1 MKPFAPHMVDVYK
14 IGHADMYTEGTDFLY
29 SNLTP
34 RSDKYFR
41 ANGVSKMYDGKM
53 VVFGTQG
60 SIMEIVEDWN
70 DSFFSQPKEKVIRRY
85 RRRVNGVIGEG
96 KVSTARME
104 ALHDLGYLPLEIK
117 TIDEGARIGMKVPML
132 TIKNTIA
139 EFFWLVNYLET
150 ALSDQIWQ
158 LATNATIAY
167 EYKRILVAAAL
178 RTGAAVEAVAFQGHD
193 FSMRGLPGYIAAS
206 RSGSGHMTSFS
217 GTDTVGAIDYIE
229 DYYGEGLD
237 LDAYFIAGS
246 IPATEHA
253 VSSSNILTRLEKLK
267 RQEIGY
273 PEGTDLRLVA
283 EKEFLLHYIEVL
295 NPSGFCSYVTDTFDY
310 FGVLTK
316 ILPDPRVK
324 DAIMAREGRL
334 VIRPDSG
341 DPLTIICGSIDKV
354 YATLEEAL
362 DAERDAHYEEAAEDC
377 EGSHNIGAD
386 YYETLVYITS
396 ESKYYNIKTK
406 FEYNRHDKQYY
417 YIDNY
422 SSDCGEA
429 VATEVQPTPEM
440 KGSIQLLWETFG
452 GTVNEAGFKELDSHI
467 GLIYGDSIT
476 LSRAQAITDRL
487 EKLGFASTNVVFGIG
502 SYTYQCNT
510 RDTFGTA
517 MKATATAVNGVLFE
531 IYKDP
536 ATGDK
541 LKQSARG
548 LLRVDLVDGEYVL
561 RDQVTVEEEAGGEL
575 KVRFRNG
582 KFFNVEN
589 IDTIRQRL
597 A

>member
-1 MKPFAPHMVDVYK
+1 MKVFAPHMVDVYK
-14 IGHADMYTEGTDFLY
+14 LGHAAMYALGTDFLY

-34 RSDKYFR
+34 RSDKHFK
-41 ANGVSKMYDGKM
+41 GGKGFDHKM

-85 RRRVNGVIGEG
+85 TRRLNGVLGAG
-96 KVSTARME
+96 VVSPARMA
-104 ALHDLGYLPLEIK
+104 ALHDVGYLPVEIK
-117 TIDEGARIGMKVPML
+117 TIDEGARIGMKIPML
-132 TIKNTIA
+132 TIKNTIPD
-139 EFFWLVNYLET
+139 FFWLVNYLET
-150 ALSDQIWQ
+150 ALSSQIWQ
-158 LATNATIAY
+158 MTTNATIAY

-178 RTGAAVEAVAFQGHD
+178 RTGAAVEGVLFQGHD
-193 FSMRGLPGYIAAS
+193 FSLRGMPGYVAGA
-206 RSGSGHMTSFS
+206 RSGSGHLSSFS
-217 GTDTVGAIDYIE
+217 GTDSLGSIDYIE

-253 VSSSNILTRLEKLK
+253 VSSSNIITRAARMEKQGLVGDIRLLAEAEFMLDYIT
-267 RQEIGY
+267 RQ
-273 PEGTDLRLVA
+273 
-283 EKEFLLHYIEVL
+283 
-295 NPSGFCSYVTDTFDY
+295 NPTGFCSYVADTYDY
-310 FGVLTK
+310 WAVLTR
-316 ILPDPRVK
+316 ILTMPNIK
-324 DAIMAREGRL
+324 AAIMKRDGRL

-341 DPLTIICGSIDKV
+341 DPLDIICGTAGDT
-354 YATLEEAL
+354 YETLEDAICEVNDQHYNEAS
-362 DAERDAHYEEAAEDC
+362 EAC
-377 EGSHNIGAD
+377 EGSHCMGND
-386 YYETLVYITS
+386 EYETFVYIKS
-396 ESKYYNIKTK
+396 EGKYYTLKTQ

-417 YIDNY
+417 YIDNWSKGY
-422 SSDCGEA
+422 GETFA
-429 VATEVQPTPEM
+429 EEMEPTAEM

-476 LSRAQAITDRL
+476 LERADNITRKL
-487 EKLGFASTNVVFGIG
+487 EAMGFASTNVVFGIG

-517 MKATATAVNGVLFE
+517 MKATATAVEGEFFE

-541 LKQSARG
+541 LKKSAKG
-548 LLRVDLVDGEYVL
+548 LLYVGINDKGEFFL
-561 RDQVTVEEEAGGEL
+561 LDQVSPEKEAEGEL
-575 KVRFRNG
+575 KLRYKDG
-582 KFFNVEN
+582 QFFNVEN
-589 IDTIRQRL
+589 IDTIRKRL

>member
-1 MKPFAPHMVDVYK
+1 MKVFAPHMVDVYK
-14 IGHADMYTEGTDFLY
+14 LNHAAMYTEGTDFLY

-34 RSDKYFR
+34 RSDKHFK
-41 ANGVSKMYDGKM
+41 GGKGYDHKM

-70 DSFFSQPKEKVIRRY
+70 DSFFSQPKDKVIRRY
-85 RRRVNGVIGEG
+85 TRRLNSVLGAGV
-96 KVSTARME
+96 VSPARMA
-104 ALHDLGYLPLEIK
+104 ALHDVGYLPVEIK
-117 TIDEGARIGMKVPML
+117 TIDEGARIGMKIPML
-132 TIKNTIA
+132 TIKNTLP

-150 ALSDQIWQ
+150 ALSAQIWQ
-158 LATNATIAY
+158 MTTNATIAY

-178 RTGAAVEAVAFQGHD
+178 RTGAAVEGVLFQGHD
-193 FSMRGLPGYIAAS
+193 FSLRGMPGYVAGA
-206 RSGSGHMTSFS
+206 RSGSGHLSSFS
-217 GTDTVGAIDYIE
+217 GTDSLGSIDYIE

-253 VSSSNILTRLEKLK
+253 VSSSNILTRAAKYP
-267 RQEIGY
+267 IGGAMT
-273 PEGTDLRLVA
+273 PETNRLLA
-283 EKEFLLHYIEVL
+283 ERDFLLDYITRQ
-295 NPSGFCSYVTDTFDY
+295 NPTGFCSYVADTYDY
-310 FGVLTK
+310 WKVLTE
-316 ILPDPRVK
+316 ILPNATVK
-324 DAIMAREGRL
+324 AAIMARDGRL

-341 DPLTIICGSIDKV
+341 DPLDIICGTVGGEV
-354 YATLEEAL
+354 YETLEDAICEVNDQHYNEAS
-362 DAERDAHYEEAAEDC
+362 EAC
-377 EGSHNIGAD
+377 EGSHCMGMD
-386 YYETLVYITS
+386 EYETFVYIKG
-396 ESKYYNIKTK
+396 EGKYYNLKTT
-406 FEYNRHDKQYY
+406 FSYNRHDKTYY

-422 SSDCGEA
+422 GDDGETTA
-429 VATEVQPTPEM
+429 EEVNPTAEM

-476 LSRAQAITDRL
+476 LERADSITRKL
-487 EKLGFASTNVVFGIG
+487 EKMGFASTNVVFGIG

-517 MKATATAVNGVLFE
+517 MKATATAVEGEFFE

-541 LKQSARG
+541 LKQSAKG
-548 LLRVDLVDGEYVL
+548 LLYVGLDDKGEFFL
-561 RDQVTVEEEAGGEL
+561 LDQVSPEKEAQGEL
-575 KVRFRNG
+575 KLRYKDG
-582 KFFNVEN
+582 QFFNVEN
-589 IDTIRQRL
+589 IDTIRKRL

>member
-1 MKPFAPHMVDVYK
+1 MKVFAPHMVDVYK
-14 IGHADMYTEGTDFLY
+14 LNHAAMYALGTDFLY

-34 RSDKYFR
+34 RSDKHFK
-41 ANGVSKMYDGKM
+41 GGKGYDHKM

-85 RRRVNGVIGEG
+85 TRRLNGVLGAG
-96 KVSTARME
+96 VVSPARMA
-104 ALHDLGYLPLEIK
+104 ALHDVGYLPVEIK
-117 TIDEGARIGMKVPML
+117 TIDEGARIGMKIPML
-132 TIKNTIA
+132 TIKNTIPD
-139 EFFWLVNYLET
+139 FFWLVNYLET
-150 ALSDQIWQ
+150 ALSSQIWQ
-158 LATNATIAY
+158 MTTNATIAY

-178 RTGAAVEAVAFQGHD
+178 RTGAATEGVLFQGHD
-193 FSMRGLPGYIAAS
+193 FSLRGMPGYVAGA
-206 RSGSGHMTSFS
+206 RSGSGHLSSFS
-217 GTDTVGAIDYIE
+217 GTDSLGSIDYIE

-253 VSSSNILTRLEKLK
+253 VSSSNIITRAARMEKQGLVGDIRLLAEAEFMLDYIT
-267 RQEIGY
+267 RQ
-273 PEGTDLRLVA
+273 
-283 EKEFLLHYIEVL
+283 
-295 NPSGFCSYVTDTFDY
+295 NPNGFCSYVADTYDY
-310 FGVLTK
+310 WAVLTRILTMPK
-316 ILPDPRVK
+316 IK
-324 DAIMAREGRL
+324 AAIMARDGRL

-341 DPLTIICGSIDKV
+341 DPLDIICGTAGET
-354 YATLEEAL
+354 YETLEDAIYEVNDQHYNEAS
-362 DAERDAHYEEAAEDC
+362 EAC
-377 EGSHNIGAD
+377 EGSHCMGND
-386 YYETLVYITS
+386 EYETYVYIKS
-396 ESKYYNIKTK
+396 EGKYYTLKTQ

-417 YIDNY
+417 YIDNWSKGY
-422 SSDCGEA
+422 GETTA
-429 VATEVQPTPEM
+429 EEMEPTAEM

-476 LSRAQAITDRL
+476 LERADSITRKL
-487 EKLGFASTNVVFGIG
+487 ESMGFASTNVVFGIG

-517 MKATATAVNGVLFE
+517 MKATATAVEGEFFE

-541 LKQSARG
+541 LKQSAKG
-548 LLRVDLVDGEYVL
+548 LLYVGINDKGEFFL
-561 RDQVTVEEEAGGEL
+561 LDQVSPEKEAEGEL
-575 KVRFRNG
+575 KLRYKDG
-582 KFFNVEN
+582 QFFNVEN
-589 IDTIRQRL
+589 IDTIRKRL

>member
-1 MKPFAPHMVDVYK
+1 MKVFAPHMVDVYK
-14 IGHADMYTEGTDFLY
+14 LGHAAMYALGTDFLY

-34 RSDKYFR
+34 RSDKHFK
-41 ANGVSKMYDGKM
+41 GGKGYDHKM

-85 RRRVNGVIGEG
+85 TRRLNGVLGAG
-96 KVSTARME
+96 VVSPARMA
-104 ALHDLGYLPLEIK
+104 ALHDIGYLPVEIK
-117 TIDEGARIGMKVPML
+117 TIDEGARIGMKIPML
-132 TIKNTIA
+132 TIKNTIP

-150 ALSDQIWQ
+150 ALSSQIWQ
-158 LATNATIAY
+158 MTTNATIAY

-178 RTGAAVEAVAFQGHD
+178 RTGAAVEGVLFQGHD
-193 FSMRGLPGYIAAS
+193 FSLRGMPGYVAGS
-206 RSGSGHMTSFS
+206 RSGSGHLSSFS
-217 GTDTVGAIDYIE
+217 GTDSLGSIDYIE

-253 VSSSNILTRLEKLK
+253 VSSSNIITRAAKIQARNPELPMETVRLMAEIEFMEDYIT
-267 RQEIGY
+267 RQ
-273 PEGTDLRLVA
+273 
-283 EKEFLLHYIEVL
+283 
-295 NPSGFCSYVTDTFDY
+295 NPNGFCSYVADTYDY
-310 FGVLTK
+310 WAVLTK
-316 ILPDPRVK
+316 ILPLEGVK
-324 DAIMAREGRL
+324 ERIMARDGRL

-341 DPLTIICGSIDKV
+341 DPLDIICGTAGGET
-354 YATLEEAL
+354 YETLEDAIEDVNDQHYTEA
-362 DAERDAHYEEAAEDC
+362 HEAC
-377 EGSHNIGAD
+377 EGSHCMGMD
-386 YYETLVYITS
+386 EYETFVYIKS
-396 ESKYYNIKTK
+396 ESKYYNLKTT
-406 FEYNRHDKQYY
+406 FSYNRHDKTYY

-422 SSDCGEA
+422 GDDGETTA
-429 VATEVQPTPEM
+429 EEVNPTAEM

-476 LSRAQAITDRL
+476 LERANHITRRL
-487 EKLGFASTNVVFGIG
+487 EKMGFASTNVVFGIG

-517 MKATATAVNGVLFE
+517 MKATATAVEGEFFE

-541 LKQSARG
+541 LKQSAKG
-548 LLRVDLVDGEYVL
+548 LLYVGINDEGEFFL
-561 RDQVTVEEEAGGEL
+561 LDQVSAEKEAQGEL
-575 KVRFRNG
+575 KIRFKDG

-589 IDTIRQRL
+589 IDTIRKRL

>member
-1 MKPFAPHMVDVYK
+1 MKVFAPHMVDVYK
-14 IGHADMYTEGTDFLY
+14 LNHAAMYALGTDFLY

-34 RSDKYFR
+34 RSDKHFKGG
-41 ANGVSKMYDGKM
+41 AGFDHKM

-85 RRRVNGVIGEG
+85 TRRLNSVLGNGV
-96 KVSTARME
+96 VSPARMA
-104 ALHDLGYLPLEIK
+104 ALHDIGYLPLEIK
-117 TIDEGARIGMKVPML
+117 TIDEGARIGMKIPML
-132 TIKNTIA
+132 TIKNTLP

-150 ALSDQIWQ
+150 ALSAQIWQ
-158 LATNATIAY
+158 MTTNATIAY

-178 RTGAAVEAVAFQGHD
+178 RTGAAVENVLFQGHD
-193 FSMRGLPGYIAAS
+193 FSLRGMPGYVAGA
-206 RSGSGHMTSFS
+206 RSGSGHLASFS
-217 GTDTVGAIDYIE
+217 GTDSLGSIDYIE

-253 VSSSNILTRLEKLK
+253 VSSSNILTRLVRFEEELIENPRLMAEASFMMDYIT
-267 RQEIGY
+267 RQ
-273 PEGTDLRLVA
+273 
-283 EKEFLLHYIEVL
+283 
-295 NPSGFCSYVTDTFDY
+295 NPSGFCSYVADTYDY
-310 FGVLTK
+310 WGVLTK
-316 ILPDPRVK
+316 VLTMPSVK
-324 DAIMAREGRL
+324 ERIMARDGRL

-341 DPLTIICGSIDKV
+341 DPVDIICGTAGGEV
-354 YATLEEAL
+354 YDTLEDAIEDVNDQHYTEA
-362 DAERDAHYEEAAEDC
+362 HEAC
-377 EGSHNIGAD
+377 EGSHCMGMD
-386 YYETLVYITS
+386 EYETFVYIKG
-396 ESKYYNIKTK
+396 EGKYYTLKTT
-406 FEYNRHDKQYY
+406 FSYNRHDKTYY

-422 SSDCGEA
+422 GDDGETTA
-429 VATEVQPTPEM
+429 EEVNPTAEM
-440 KGSIQLLWETFG
+440 KGSIQLLWEIFG

-476 LSRAQAITDRL
+476 LDRANHITRRL
-487 EKLGFASTNVVFGIG
+487 EKMGFASTNVVFGIG

-517 MKATATAVNGVLFE
+517 MKATATAVEGEFFE

-541 LKQSARG
+541 LKQSAKG
-548 LLRVDLVDGEYVL
+548 LLHVGINDEGEFFL
-561 RDQVTVEEEAGGEL
+561 LDQVSAEKEAQGEL
-575 KVRFRNG
+575 KIRFKDG
-582 KFFNVEN
+582 QFFNVEN
-589 IDTIRQRL
+589 IDIIRKRL

>member
-1 MKPFAPHMVDVYK
+1 MKVFAPHMVDVYK
-14 IGHADMYTEGTDFLY
+14 LGHAAMYTAGTDFLY

-41 ANGVSKMYDGKM
+41 IGASKMYDGKM

-85 RRRVNGVIGEG
+85 RRRLNSVLGEG
-96 KVSTARME
+96 VVSTKRME
-104 ALHDLGYLPLEIK
+104 ELHDLGYLPLEIK
-117 TIDEGARIGMKVPML
+117 TIDEGARIGMKIPML
-132 TIKNTIA
+132 TIKNTIDK
-139 EFFWLVNYLET
+139 FFWLVNYLET
-150 ALSDQIWQ
+150 ALSSQIWQ
-158 LATNATIAY
+158 MTTNATIAY
-167 EYKRILVAAAL
+167 EYKRILMAAAL
-178 RTGAAVEAVAFQGHD
+178 RTGAATEGVFFQGHD
-193 FSMRGLPGYIAAS
+193 FSMRGMPGYITAS
-206 RSGSGHMTSFS
+206 RSGSGHLASFT
-217 GTDTVGAIDYIE
+217 GTDTLGAIDYIE

-253 VSSSNILTRLEKLK
+253 VSSSNILTRAARMEGGESRLE
-267 RQEIGY
+267 
-273 PEGTDLRLVA
+273 A
-283 EKEFLLHYIEVL
+283 EASFLMDYITVL
-295 NPSGFCSYVTDTFDY
+295 NPAGFCSYVADTYDY
-310 FGVLTK
+310 FGVLTQ
-316 ILPDPRVK
+316 ILTRK
-324 DAIMAREGRL
+324 DIKEAIMAREGRL

-341 DPLTIICGSIDKV
+341 DPQDIICGTIEDV
-354 YATLEEAL
+354 FDTLAEAIEEINARHFEEA
-362 DAERDAHYEEAAEDC
+362 EEAC
-377 EGSHNIGAD
+377 EGSHCMGMDSYESLVYVKEDAK
-386 YYETLVYITS
+386 YYELQ
-396 ESKYYNIKTK
+396 TK

-417 YIDNY
+417 YIDNWG
-422 SSDCGEA
+422 DAGE
-429 VATEVQPTPEM
+429 TFSKEVQPTAQM

-452 GTVNEAGFKELDSHI
+452 GTVNAAGFKELDSHI

-476 LSRAQAITDRL
+476 LARADAITARL

-517 MKATATAVNGVLFE
+517 MKATATGVEGDFFE

-541 LKQSARG
+541 LKQSAKG
-548 LLRVDLVDGEYVL
+548 LLFVGIDADGNYFLE
-561 RDQVTVEEEAGGEL
+561 DQVSFEKEATGEL
-575 KVRFRNG
+575 KVRFKDG

-589 IDTIRQRL
+589 IDTIRKRL

>member
-1 MKPFAPHMVDVYK
+1 MKVFAPHMVDCYK
-14 IGHADMYTEGTDFLY
+14 LGHASMYAEGTDFLY

-34 RSDKYFR
+34 RSNKYF
-41 ANGVSKMYDGKM
+41 AAGAPKTYDGKM

-60 SIMEIVEDWN
+60 SIMEIVDDWN
-70 DSFFSQPKEKVIRRY
+70 ESFFHKAKEDVIRRY
-85 RRRVNGVIGEG
+85 RRRLNGLLGEG
-96 KVSTARME
+96 VVSTARME

-117 TIDEGARIGMKVPML
+117 TIDEGARIGMKIPML
-132 TIKNTIA
+132 TIKNTIP

-150 ALSDQIWQ
+150 SLSSQIWQ
-158 LATNATIAY
+158 MSTNATMAY
-167 EYKRILVAAAL
+167 EYKRLLVAAAL

-193 FSMRGLPGYIAAS
+193 FSMRGMPGYVTAS
-206 RSGSGHMTSFS
+206 RSGSGHLASFS
-217 GTDTVGAIDYIE
+217 GTDTVGAVDYIE

-253 VSSSNILTRLEKLK
+253 VSSSNILTRVAGMTKAGLVGDTRLLAEAEFMLDYIT
-267 RQEIGY
+267 RQ
-273 PEGTDLRLVA
+273 
-283 EKEFLLHYIEVL
+283 
-295 NPSGFCSYVTDTFDY
+295 NPAGFCSYVADTYDY
-310 FGVLTK
+310 WGVLAKVLTMAK
-316 ILPDPRVK
+316 VK
-324 DAIMAREGRL
+324 AAIMAREGRL

-341 DPLTIICGSIDKV
+341 NPIDIICGNIGKV
-354 YATLEEAL
+354 YKTLDEAL
-362 DAERDAHYEEAAEDC
+362 DEERDAHFEEAAEDC
-377 EGSHNIGAD
+377 EGSHNMGCD
-386 YYETLVYITS
+386 SYETLVYISS
-396 ESKYYNIKTK
+396 EAKYYEIKTK

-422 SSDCGEA
+422 SADCGEP

-440 KGSIQLLWETFG
+440 KGSIQVLWETFG

-476 LSRAQAITDRL
+476 LDRAEKITTKL
-487 EKLGFASTNVVFGIG
+487 EGMGFASTNVVFGIG

-517 MKATATAVNGVLFE
+517 MKATATAVDGELFE

-541 LKQSARG
+541 LKQSAKG
-548 LLRVDLVDGEYVL
+548 LLFVGKDENGEFFL
-561 RDQVTVEEEAGGEL
+561 EDQVSVEKESHGEL
-575 KVRFRNG
+575 KTRFMNG
-582 KFFNVEN
+582 TFFNVEN

>member
-1 MKPFAPHMVDVYK
+1 MFKPFAPHMVDVYK
-14 IGHADMYTEGTDFLY
+14 LGHASMYTLGTDFLY

-34 RSDKYFR
+34 RSDKHFE
-41 ANGVSKMYDGKM
+41 APKDFDHKM

-60 SIMEIVEDWN
+60 SIIEIVENWN
-70 DSFFSQPKEKVIRRY
+70 ESFFSQPKEKVIRRY
-85 RRRVNGVIGEG
+85 RRRVNGVLGEG
-96 KVSTARME
+96 VVSTARME
-104 ALHDLGYLPLEIK
+104 ALHDLGYLPVEIK
-117 TIDEGARIGMKVPML
+117 TIDEGSRIGMKIPML

-150 ALSDQIWQ
+150 SLSAQIWQ
-158 LATNATIAY
+158 LSTNATIAY

-193 FSMRGLPGYIAAS
+193 FSMRGMAGVVQAS
-206 RSGSGHMTSFS
+206 RAGSGHCASFT
-217 GTDTVGAIDYIE
+217 GTDTLGAIDYIE

-253 VSSSNILTRLEKLK
+253 VSSSNILTRAAFLAE
-267 RQEIGY
+267 QGATGDI
-273 PEGTDLRLVA
+273 RLMA
-283 EKEFLLHYIEVL
+283 EADFLLDYITRQ
-295 NPSGFCSYVTDTFDY
+295 NPKGFCSYVADTYDY
-310 FGVLTK
+310 WGILTN
-316 ILPDPRVK
+316 ILTRQDVS

-341 DPLTIICGSIDKV
+341 DPQDVICGTVEVV

-362 DAERDAHYEEAAEDC
+362 ADERDSHFEQAAEDC
-377 EGSHNIGAD
+377 EGSYNIGCD
-386 YYETLVYITS
+386 SYETLVYITA
-396 ESKYYNIKTK
+396 ESKYYEIKTK

-422 SSDCGEA
+422 SSDCGEP
-429 VATEVQPTPEM
+429 VATEVQPTAQM
-440 KGSIQLLWETFG
+440 KGSIQILWEIFG

-476 LSRAQAITDRL
+476 LERADAITRRL

-517 MKATATAVNGVLFE
+517 MKATGTGVEEEFFE

-541 LKQSARG
+541 LKQSAKG

-561 RDQVTVEEEAGGEL
+561 RDQVTADEEHGGEL
-575 KVRFRNG
+575 KVRFRDG
-582 KFFNVEN
+582 HFFNKEN
-589 IDTIRQRL
+589 IDTIRKRL

>member
-1 MKPFAPHMVDVYK
+1 MKVFAPHMVDVYK
-14 IGHADMYTEGTDFLY
+14 LNHAAMYALGTDFLY

-34 RSDKYFR
+34 RSDKHFKG
-41 ANGVSKMYDGKM
+41 AMGYDHKM

-85 RRRVNGVIGEG
+85 TRRLNSVLGNGV
-96 KVSTARME
+96 VSPARMA
-104 ALHDLGYLPLEIK
+104 ALHDIGYLPLEIK
-117 TIDEGARIGMKVPML
+117 TIDEGARIGMKIPML
-132 TIKNTIA
+132 TIKNTLP

-150 ALSDQIWQ
+150 ALSAQIWQ
-158 LATNATIAY
+158 MTTNATIAY

-178 RTGAAVEAVAFQGHD
+178 RTGAAVENVLFQGHD
-193 FSMRGLPGYIAAS
+193 FSLRGMPGYVAGA
-206 RSGSGHMTSFS
+206 RSGSGHLASFS
-217 GTDTVGAIDYIE
+217 GTDSLGSIDYIE

-253 VSSSNILTRLEKLK
+253 VSSSNILTRLVRFEEELIENPRLMAEASFMMDYIT
-267 RQEIGY
+267 RQ
-273 PEGTDLRLVA
+273 
-283 EKEFLLHYIEVL
+283 
-295 NPSGFCSYVTDTFDY
+295 NPSGFCSYVADTYDY
-310 FGVLTK
+310 WGVLTK
-316 ILPDPRVK
+316 VLTMPSVK
-324 DAIMAREGRL
+324 AAIMARDGRL

-341 DPLTIICGSIDKV
+341 DPVDIICGTAGGEV
-354 YATLEEAL
+354 YDTLEDAIEDVNDQHYTEA
-362 DAERDAHYEEAAEDC
+362 HEAC
-377 EGSHNIGAD
+377 EGSHCMGMD
-386 YYETLVYITS
+386 EYETFVYIKG
-396 ESKYYNIKTK
+396 EGKYYTLKTT
-406 FEYNRHDKQYY
+406 FSYNRHDKTYY

-422 SSDCGEA
+422 GDDGETTA
-429 VATEVQPTPEM
+429 EEVNPTAEM
-440 KGSIQLLWETFG
+440 KGSIQLLWEIFG

-476 LSRAQAITDRL
+476 LDRANHITRRL
-487 EKLGFASTNVVFGIG
+487 EKMGFASTNVVFGIG

-517 MKATATAVNGVLFE
+517 MKATATAVEGEFFE

-541 LKQSARG
+541 LKQSAKG
-548 LLRVDLVDGEYVL
+548 LLHVGINDEGEFFL
-561 RDQVTVEEEAGGEL
+561 LDQVSAEKEAQGEL
-575 KVRFRNG
+575 KIRFKDG
-582 KFFNVEN
+582 QFFNVEN
-589 IDTIRQRL
+589 IDIIRKRL

>member
-41 ANGVSKMYDGKM
+41 SSGVSKMYDGKM

-70 DSFFSQPKEKVIRRY
+70 DSFFSKPKEDVIRRY

-132 TIKNTIA
+132 TIKNTLP

-167 EYKRILVAAAL
+167 EYKRILTAAAL
-178 RTGAAVEAVAFQGHD
+178 RTGAAVEAVMFQGHD
-193 FSMRGLPGYIAAS
+193 FSMRGMPGYVAAS
-206 RSGSGHMTSFS
+206 RSGSGHIASFG
-217 GTDTVGAIDYIE
+217 GTDTIGAIDYIE
-229 DYYGEGLD
+229 DYYGFGLD

-253 VSSSNILTRLEKLK
+253 VSSSNILTRAAK
-267 RQEIGY
+267 Y
-273 PEGTDLRLVA
+273 PVGGAMTPETNRLLA

-295 NPSGFCSYVTDTFDY
+295 NPSGFCSYVADTFEY
-310 FGVLTK
+310 FGVLTN
-316 ILPDPRVK
+316 ILTDQRVK
-324 DAIMAREGRL
+324 DAIMKRDGRL

-354 YATLEEAL
+354 YKTLEEAL
-362 DAERDAHYEEAAEDC
+362 DEERDAHFEEAAEDC

-386 YYETLVYITS
+386 YYETLVYITD

-422 SSDCGEA
+422 SSDCGKA
-429 VATEVQPTPEM
+429 VATEVQPSAEM

-452 GTVNEAGFKELDSHI
+452 GTVNAAGFKELDSHI

-476 LSRAQAITDRL
+476 LARAQAITDRL

-517 MKATATAVNGVLFE
+517 MKATGTGVSGEFFE

-548 LLRVDLVDGEYVL
+548 LLRVDLVDGDYVR
-561 RDQVTVEEEAGGEL
+561 RDQVTVEEEQGGEL
-575 KVRFRNG
+575 KVRFRDG
-582 KFFNVEN
+582 HFFNVVN

>member
-1 MKPFAPHMVDVYK
+1 MKVFAPHMVDVYK
-14 IGHADMYTEGTDFLY
+14 LGHASMYAEGTDFLY

-34 RSDKYFR
+34 RSDHHFKGGKGF
-41 ANGVSKMYDGKM
+41 DHKM

-85 RRRVNGVIGEG
+85 TRRLNGVLGAG
-96 KVSTARME
+96 VVSPARMA
-104 ALHDLGYLPLEIK
+104 ALHDVGYLPVEIK
-117 TIDEGARIGMKVPML
+117 TIDEGARIGMKIPML
-132 TIKNTIA
+132 TIKNTIPD
-139 EFFWLVNYLET
+139 FFWLVNYLET
-150 ALSDQIWQ
+150 ALSSQIWQ
-158 LATNATIAY
+158 MTTNATIAY

-178 RTGAAVEAVAFQGHD
+178 RTGAAVEGVLFQGHD
-193 FSMRGLPGYIAAS
+193 FSLRGMPGYVAGA
-206 RSGSGHMTSFS
+206 RSGSGHLSSFS
-217 GTDTVGAIDYIE
+217 GTDSLGSIDYIE

-253 VSSSNILTRLEKLK
+253 VSSSNIITRAARMEKQGLVGDIRLLAEAEFMLDYIT
-267 RQEIGY
+267 RQ
-273 PEGTDLRLVA
+273 
-283 EKEFLLHYIEVL
+283 
-295 NPSGFCSYVTDTFDY
+295 NPNGFCSYVADTYDY
-310 FGVLTK
+310 WAVLTRILTMPK
-316 ILPDPRVK
+316 IK
-324 DAIMAREGRL
+324 AAIMARDGRL

-341 DPLTIICGSIDKV
+341 DPLDIICGTAGET
-354 YATLEEAL
+354 YETLEDAIYEVNDQHYNEAS
-362 DAERDAHYEEAAEDC
+362 EAC
-377 EGSHNIGAD
+377 EGSHCMGND
-386 YYETLVYITS
+386 EYETYVYIKS
-396 ESKYYNIKTK
+396 EGKYYTLKTQ

-417 YIDNY
+417 YIDNWSKGY
-422 SSDCGEA
+422 GETTA
-429 VATEVQPTPEM
+429 EEMEPTAEM

-476 LSRAQAITDRL
+476 LERADSITRKL
-487 EKLGFASTNVVFGIG
+487 EAMGFASTNVVFGIG

-517 MKATATAVNGVLFE
+517 MKATATAVEGEFFE

-541 LKQSARG
+541 LKQSAKG
-548 LLRVDLVDGEYVL
+548 LLYVGINDKGEFFL
-561 RDQVTVEEEAGGEL
+561 LDQVSPEKEAEGEL
-575 KVRFRNG
+575 KLRYKDG
-582 KFFNVEN
+582 QFFNVEN
-589 IDTIRQRL
+589 IDTIRKRL

>member
-1 MKPFAPHMVDVYK
+1 MKVFAPHMVDIYK
-14 IGHADMYTEGTDFLY
+14 LGHAAMYALGTDFLY

-34 RSDKYFR
+34 RSDKHF
-41 ANGVSKMYDGKM
+41 NGGKGYDHKM

-85 RRRVNGVIGEG
+85 TRRLNGVLGAG
-96 KVSTARME
+96 VVSPARMA
-104 ALHDLGYLPLEIK
+104 ALHDVGYLPVEIK
-117 TIDEGARIGMKVPML
+117 TIDEGARIGMKIPML
-132 TIKNTIA
+132 TIKNTIPD
-139 EFFWLVNYLET
+139 FFWLVNYLET
-150 ALSDQIWQ
+150 ALSSQIWQ
-158 LATNATIAY
+158 MTTNATIAY

-178 RTGAAVEAVAFQGHD
+178 RTGAAVEGVLFQGHD
-193 FSMRGLPGYIAAS
+193 FSLRGMPGYVAGA
-206 RSGSGHMTSFS
+206 RSGSGHLSSFS
-217 GTDTVGAIDYIE
+217 GTDSLGSIDYIE

-253 VSSSNILTRLEKLK
+253 VSSSNIITRAARMSKQGLVGDIRLLAEAEFMLDYIT
-267 RQEIGY
+267 RQ
-273 PEGTDLRLVA
+273 
-283 EKEFLLHYIEVL
+283 
-295 NPSGFCSYVTDTFDY
+295 NPNGFCSYVADTYDY
-310 FGVLTK
+310 WAVLTR
-316 ILPDPRVK
+316 ILTMPNIK
-324 DAIMAREGRL
+324 AAIMKRDGRL

-341 DPLTIICGSIDKV
+341 DPLDIICGTAGDT
-354 YATLEEAL
+354 YETLEDAICEVNDQHYNEAS
-362 DAERDAHYEEAAEDC
+362 EAC
-377 EGSHNIGAD
+377 EGSHCMGND
-386 YYETLVYITS
+386 EYETYVYIKS
-396 ESKYYNIKTK
+396 EGKYYTLKTQ

-417 YIDNY
+417 YIDNWSKGY
-422 SSDCGEA
+422 GETFA
-429 VATEVQPTPEM
+429 EEMEPTAEM

-476 LSRAQAITDRL
+476 LERADSITRKL
-487 EKLGFASTNVVFGIG
+487 EAMGFASTNVVFGIG

-517 MKATATAVNGVLFE
+517 MKATATAVEGEFFE

-541 LKQSARG
+541 LKKSAKG
-548 LLRVDLVDGEYVL
+548 LLYVGINDKGEFFL
-561 RDQVTVEEEAGGEL
+561 LDQVSPEKEAEGEL
-575 KVRFRNG
+575 KLRYKDG
-582 KFFNVEN
+582 QFFNVEN
-589 IDTIRQRL
+589 IDTIRKRL

>member
-14 IGHADMYTEGTDFLY
+14 LGHAAMYAEGTDFLY

-34 RSDKYFR
+34 RSDKHFK
-41 ANGVSKMYDGKM
+41 GGKGYDHKM

-85 RRRVNGVIGEG
+85 TRRLNGVLGAG
-96 KVSTARME
+96 VVSPARMA
-104 ALHDLGYLPLEIK
+104 ALHDVGYLPVEIK
-117 TIDEGARIGMKVPML
+117 TIDEGARIGMKIPML
-132 TIKNTIA
+132 TIKNTIPD
-139 EFFWLVNYLET
+139 FFWLANYLET
-150 ALSDQIWQ
+150 ALSAQIWQ
-158 LATNATIAY
+158 MTTNATIAY

-178 RTGAAVEAVAFQGHD
+178 RTGAAVENVLFQGHD
-193 FSMRGLPGYIAAS
+193 FSLRGMPGYVAGA
-206 RSGSGHMTSFS
+206 RSGSGHLSSFS
-217 GTDTVGAIDYIE
+217 GTDSLGSIDYIE

-253 VSSSNILTRLEKLK
+253 VSSSNIITRAARMSKQGLVGDIRLLAEAEFMLDYIT
-267 RQEIGY
+267 RQ
-273 PEGTDLRLVA
+273 
-283 EKEFLLHYIEVL
+283 
-295 NPSGFCSYVTDTFDY
+295 NPNGFCSYVADTYDY
-310 FGVLTK
+310 WAVLTR
-316 ILPDPRVK
+316 ILTMPNIK
-324 DAIMAREGRL
+324 AAIMKRDGRL

-341 DPLTIICGSIDKV
+341 DPLDIICGTAGDT
-354 YATLEEAL
+354 YETLEDAICEVNDQHYNEAS
-362 DAERDAHYEEAAEDC
+362 EAC
-377 EGSHNIGAD
+377 EGSHCMGMD
-386 YYETLVYITS
+386 EYETFVYIKG
-396 ESKYYNIKTK
+396 EGKYYNLKTT
-406 FEYNRHDKQYY
+406 FSYNRHDKTYY

-422 SSDCGEA
+422 GDDGETTA
-429 VATEVQPTPEM
+429 EEVNPTAEM

-476 LSRAQAITDRL
+476 LERADSITRKL
-487 EKLGFASTNVVFGIG
+487 EKMGFASTNVVFGIG

-517 MKATATAVNGVLFE
+517 MKATATAVEGEFFE

-541 LKQSARG
+541 LKQSAKG
-548 LLRVDLVDGEYVL
+548 LLYVGINDKGEFFL
-561 RDQVTVEEEAGGEL
+561 LDQVSPEKEAEGEL
-575 KVRFRNG
+575 KLRYKDG
-582 KFFNVEN
+582 QFFNVEN
-589 IDTIRQRL
+589 IDTIRKRL

>member
-1 MKPFAPHMVDVYK
+1 MKVFAPHMVDVYK
-14 IGHADMYTEGTDFLY
+14 LGHADMYAVGTDFLY

-34 RSDKYFR
+34 RSDKHF
-41 ANGVSKMYDGKM
+41 NGGKGYDHKM

-85 RRRVNGVIGEG
+85 TRRLNSVLGNGV
-96 KVSTARME
+96 VSPARMA
-104 ALHDLGYLPLEIK
+104 ALHDVGYLPVEIK
-117 TIDEGARIGMKVPML
+117 TIDEGARIGMKIPML
-132 TIKNTIA
+132 TIKNTLP

-150 ALSDQIWQ
+150 ALSAQIWQ
-158 LATNATIAY
+158 MTTNATIAY

-178 RTGAAVEAVAFQGHD
+178 RTGAATESVLFQGHD
-193 FSMRGLPGYIAAS
+193 FSLRGMPGYVAGA
-206 RSGSGHMTSFS
+206 RSGSGHLSSFS
-217 GTDTVGAIDYIE
+217 GTDSLGSIDYIE

-253 VSSSNILTRLEKLK
+253 VSSSNIITRAARMERLGLTGDTRLLAEAEFMLDYIT
-267 RQEIGY
+267 RQ
-273 PEGTDLRLVA
+273 
-283 EKEFLLHYIEVL
+283 
-295 NPSGFCSYVTDTFDY
+295 NPTGFCSYVADTYDY
-310 FGVLTK
+310 WAVLTNILTVPK
-316 ILPDPRVK
+316 IK
-324 DAIMAREGRL
+324 ETIMARDGRL

-341 DPLTIICGSIDKV
+341 DPLDIICGTIEGTFE
-354 YATLEEAL
+354 TLQVAEWKIEDMHRKEAS
-362 DAERDAHYEEAAEDC
+362 EAC
-377 EGSHNIGAD
+377 EGSHCMGCESYDAI
-386 YYETLVYITS
+386 VYIPS
-396 ESKYYNIKTK
+396 EAKYYKITTEV
-406 FEYNRHDKQYY
+406 EYNRHDKQYY
-417 YIDNY
+417 YVDE
-422 SSDCGEA
+422 SD
-429 VATEVQPTPEM
+429 TTSEVVDPTPEM

-476 LSRAQAITDRL
+476 LERADKITRKL
-487 EKLGFASTNVVFGIG
+487 EAMGFASTNVVFGIG

-517 MKATATAVNGVLFE
+517 MKATATAVEGEFFE

-541 LKQSARG
+541 LKQSAKG
-548 LLRVDLVDGEYVL
+548 LLYVGINDKGEFFL
-561 RDQVTVEEEAGGEL
+561 EDQVSPEKEAEGEL
-575 KVRFRNG
+575 KIRYKDG
-582 KFFNVEN
+582 QFFNVEN
-589 IDTIRQRL
+589 IDTIRKRL

>member
-14 IGHADMYTEGTDFLY
+14 LGHASMYTEGTDFLY

-34 RSDKYFR
+34 RSNKYFK
-41 ANGVSKMYDGKM
+41 AQAATGYDGKM

-60 SIMEIVEDWN
+60 SIMELVEDWN

-85 RRRVNGVIGEG
+85 RRRINGVLGEG
-96 KVSTARME
+96 VVSTARME

-117 TIDEGARIGMKVPML
+117 TIDEGARIGMKIPML
-132 TIKNTIA
+132 TIKNTIP

-150 ALSDQIWQ
+150 ALSSQIWQ
-158 LATNATIAY
+158 MATNATIAY

-193 FSMRGLPGYIAAS
+193 FSMRGMPGYVTAS
-206 RSGSGHMTSFS
+206 RSGAGHTASFT
-217 GTDTVGAIDYIE
+217 GTDTLGAIDYIE
-229 DYYGEGLD
+229 DYYGFGLD

-253 VSSSNILTRLEKLK
+253 VSSSNILTRAAQLEKM
-267 RQEIGY
+267 GAT
-273 PEGTDLRLVA
+273 GDVRLMA
-283 EKEFLLHYIEVL
+283 EADFLLHYITKL
-295 NPSGFCSYVTDTFDY
+295 NPNGFCSYVADTYDY
-310 FGVLTK
+310 WGLLTNVLTRE
-316 ILPDPRVK
+316 DVK
-324 DAIMAREGRL
+324 AAIMARDGRL

-341 DPLTIICGSIDKV
+341 DPVDIICGTIEGHYD
-354 YATLEEAL
+354 TLQNAEWEIEDMHRSEAS
-362 DAERDAHYEEAAEDC
+362 EAC
-377 EGSHNIGAD
+377 EGSHCMGND
-386 YYETLVYITS
+386 TYEAIVYITS
-396 ESKYYNIKTK
+396 ESKYYKITTE

-417 YIDNY
+417 YVDG
-422 SSDCGEA
+422 SDTTSE
-429 VATEVQPTPEM
+429 EVEPTPEM
-440 KGSIQLLWETFG
+440 KGSIQVLWEIFG
-452 GTVNEAGFKELDSHI
+452 GTVNEKGFKELDSHI

-476 LSRAQAITDRL
+476 LARAEKITAKL
-487 EKLGFASTNVVFGIG
+487 ESMGFASTSVVFGIG

-517 MKATATAVNGVLFE
+517 MKATATGVEGELFE

-541 LKQSARG
+541 LKQSAKG
-548 LLRVDLVDGEYVL
+548 LLHVALEDGEYVL
-561 RDQVTVEEEAGGEL
+561 YDQVNAQGESEGEL
-575 KVRFRNG
+575 KTRFKDG
-582 KFFNVEN
+582 KFYNLTN
-589 IDTIRQRL
+589 IQEVRERL

>member
-1 MKPFAPHMVDVYK
+1 MKPFAPHMVDCYK
-14 IGHADMYTEGTDFLY
+14 LGHASMYTEGTDFLY

-34 RSDKYFR
+34 RSNKYF
-41 ANGVSKMYDGKM
+41 ASGAPKTYDGKM

-70 DSFFSQPKEKVIRRY
+70 DSFFNKPKEEVIRRY
-85 RRRVNGVIGEG
+85 RRRLNGLLGEG
-96 KVSTARME
+96 VVSTARME

-117 TIDEGARIGMKVPML
+117 TIDEGARIGMKIPML
-132 TIKNTIA
+132 TIKNTLP

-150 ALSDQIWQ
+150 ALSSQIWQ
-158 LATNATIAY
+158 MTTNATIAY
-167 EYKRILVAAAL
+167 EYKRILTAAAL

-193 FSMRGLPGYIAAS
+193 FSMRGMPGYVTAS
-206 RSGSGHMTSFS
+206 RSGSGHLASFS
-217 GTDTVGAIDYIE
+217 GTDTVGAVDYIE
-229 DYYGEGLD
+229 DYYGFGLD

-253 VSSSNILTRLEKLK
+253 VSSSNILTRLARMVK
-267 RQEIGY
+267 
-273 PEGTDLRLVA
+273 EGAIDDARLLA
-283 EKEFLLHYIEVL
+283 EAEFLLDYITRQ
-295 NPSGFCSYVTDTFDY
+295 NPTGFCSYVADTYDY
-310 FGVLTK
+310 WAVLTN
-316 ILPDPRVK
+316 ILAMEDIK
-324 DAIMAREGRL
+324 AAIMAREGRL

-341 DPLTIICGSIDKV
+341 DPQDIICGTIEDVFDTLADAID
-354 YATLEEAL
+354 EIN
-362 DAERDAHYEEAAEDC
+362 DRHFSEAAEAC
-377 EGSHNIGAD
+377 EGSHCMGMDSYESLVYVKEDAK
-386 YYETLVYITS
+386 YYELQ
-396 ESKYYNIKTK
+396 TK

-417 YIDNY
+417 YIDNWG
-422 SSDCGEA
+422 DAGTTHA
-429 VATEVQPTPEM
+429 KEVQPTAQM

-452 GTVNEAGFKELDSHI
+452 GTVNAAGFKELDSHI

-476 LSRAQAITDRL
+476 LARADAITARL

-517 MKATATAVNGVLFE
+517 MKATATGVEGDFFE

-541 LKQSARG
+541 LKQSAKG
-548 LLRVDLVDGEYVL
+548 LLYVGLDDNGEYFL
-561 RDQVTVEEEAGGEL
+561 LDQVSEVEERSGML
-575 KVRFRNG
+575 ITRFKDG

-589 IDTIRQRL
+589 IDTIRKRL

>member
-1 MKPFAPHMVDVYK
+1 MKVFAPHMVDVYK
-14 IGHADMYTEGTDFLY
+14 LSHAAMYALGTDFLY

-34 RSDKYFR
+34 RSDKHFKG
-41 ANGVSKMYDGKM
+41 AMGYDHKM

-60 SIMEIVEDWN
+60 SIMEIIEDWN

-85 RRRVNGVIGEG
+85 TRRLNGVLGAG
-96 KVSTARME
+96 VVSPARMA
-104 ALHDLGYLPLEIK
+104 ALHDIGYLPVEIK
-117 TIDEGARIGMKVPML
+117 TIDEGARIGMKIPML
-132 TIKNTIA
+132 TIKNTIP

-150 ALSDQIWQ
+150 ALSSQIWQ
-158 LATNATIAY
+158 MTTNATIAY

-178 RTGAAVEAVAFQGHD
+178 RTGAAVEGVLFQGHD
-193 FSMRGLPGYIAAS
+193 FSLRGMPGYVAGS
-206 RSGSGHMTSFS
+206 RSGSGHLSSFS
-217 GTDTVGAIDYIE
+217 GTDSLGSIDYIE

-253 VSSSNILTRLEKLK
+253 VSSSNIITRAAKIQARNPELPMETVRLMAEIEFMEDYIT
-267 RQEIGY
+267 RQ
-273 PEGTDLRLVA
+273 
-283 EKEFLLHYIEVL
+283 
-295 NPSGFCSYVTDTFDY
+295 NPNGFCSYVADTYDY
-310 FGVLTK
+310 WAVLTK
-316 ILPDPRVK
+316 ILPLEGVK
-324 DAIMAREGRL
+324 ERIMARDGRL

-341 DPLTIICGSIDKV
+341 DPLDIICGTAGGET
-354 YATLEEAL
+354 YETLEDAIEDVNDQHYTEA
-362 DAERDAHYEEAAEDC
+362 HEAC
-377 EGSHNIGAD
+377 EGSHCMGMD
-386 YYETLVYITS
+386 EYETFVYIKS
-396 ESKYYNIKTK
+396 ESKYYNLKTT
-406 FEYNRHDKQYY
+406 FSYNRHDKTYY

-422 SSDCGEA
+422 GDDGETTA
-429 VATEVQPTPEM
+429 EEVNPTAEM

-476 LSRAQAITDRL
+476 LERANHITRRL
-487 EKLGFASTNVVFGIG
+487 EKMGFASTNVVFGIG

-517 MKATATAVNGVLFE
+517 MKATATAVEGEFFE

-541 LKQSARG
+541 LKQSAKG
-548 LLRVDLVDGEYVL
+548 LLYVGINDEGEFFL
-561 RDQVTVEEEAGGEL
+561 LDQVSPEKEAEGEL
-575 KVRFRNG
+575 KTRFKDG
-582 KFFNVEN
+582 QFFNVEN
-589 IDTIRQRL
+589 IDTIRKRL